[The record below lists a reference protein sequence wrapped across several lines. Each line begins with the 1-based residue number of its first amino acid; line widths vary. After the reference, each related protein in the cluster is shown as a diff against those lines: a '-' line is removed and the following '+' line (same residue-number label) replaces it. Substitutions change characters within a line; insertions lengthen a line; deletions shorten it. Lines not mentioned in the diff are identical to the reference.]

1 MKSNITLDR
10 FDLKIL
16 HELQQNGGL
25 SNQELAEKVGL
36 TAAPCSRRVKQ
47 LEESGVIQQ
56 RVVRLDERAL
66 SLDLTAILHISMDK
80 HIPERFET
88 FEREISKMPEVLEC
102 YLITGHDADYQLKV
116 AVPDMDR
123 YHDILLGKITLFI
136 FEIAHNPDHGG
147 VVGTKLKFWD
157 IGFPTFGF
165 LGLLKPSPNPGIGSY
180 PTSNSHLGDSGLLHR
195 HFQFLHQNF
204 QNGML
209 YRSTNIVDI
218 LCNEIRIFLGLFL

>member
-123 YHDILLGKITLFI
+123 YHDILLGKITRI
-136 FEIAHNPDHGG
+136 PG
-147 VVGTKLKFWD
+147 VTGVKSA
-157 IGFPTFGF
+157 F
-165 LGLLKPSPNPGIGSY
+165 LMRK
-180 PTSNSHLGDSGLLHR
+180 
-195 HFQFLHQNF
+195 
-204 QNGML
+204 
-209 YRSTNIVDI
+209 IVDTTA
-218 LCNEIRIFLGLFL
+218 LPLHYAR

>member
-1 MKSNITLDR
+1 MKSSITIDR

-16 HELQQNGGL
+16 HELQQDGSL
-25 SNQELAEKVGL
+25 SNQELAERVGL

-66 SLDLTAILHISMDK
+66 ELNLIAILHISMDK

-88 FEREISKMPEVLEC
+88 FEQQISQMPEVLEC

-123 YHDILLGKITLFI
+123 YHDILLGKITRI
-136 FEIAHNPDHGG
+136 PG
-147 VVGTKLKFWD
+147 VTGVKSA
-157 IGFPTFGF
+157 F
-165 LGLLKPSPNPGIGSY
+165 LMRK
-180 PTSNSHLGDSGLLHR
+180 
-195 HFQFLHQNF
+195 
-204 QNGML
+204 
-209 YRSTNIVDI
+209 IVDSTA
-218 LCNEIRIFLGLFL
+218 LPLHYANRD